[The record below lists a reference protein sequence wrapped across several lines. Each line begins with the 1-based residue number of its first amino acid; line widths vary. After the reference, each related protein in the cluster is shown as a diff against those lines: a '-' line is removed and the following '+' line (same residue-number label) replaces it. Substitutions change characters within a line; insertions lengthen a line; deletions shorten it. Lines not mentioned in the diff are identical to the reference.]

1 MTNIDKK
8 HDTALPATGN
18 TNTKQDAGKGH
29 DAKPQDKVA
38 KPETA
43 TPEAPKKDPEAKPAV
58 TEPARKNG

>member
-8 HDTALPATGN
+8 HDTVLPATGN
-18 TNTKQDAGKGH
+18 TKEDAGKTNGDKSH
-29 DAKPQDKVA
+29 DKVT